1 MVFSLCV
8 KLSFALRKF
17 MLQPFTKKFLYPRY
31 WLIWTGLGL
40 LWLIVQLPYPV
51 LHILG
56 AGLGKLSRPFM
67 KRREGIAIRNI
78 ELCFPDMTPF
88 ARSQMVTKNFVSL
101 GMGLM
106 ETGMAW
112 FWSDARIKKWF
123 DVEGIENLTNITR
136 GVMVVGIHFMS
147 LELCGRAMGLC
158 HPMMAT
164 YRPHNN
170 ALMEWI
176 QTKGRMRSNKAM
188 INRRNLSGF
197 VHALRAG
204 EAVWFA
210 PDQDYGSKG
219 SVFAPFFSVKKAA
232 TTNGTYA
239 LSKLAGVDLITLCL
253 IRRNDKKGYNMYISS
268 VLSDYPE
275 GDEIAAA
282 TYINKIIESEI
293 LRAPEQYLWMHRR
306 FKTRPKDGG
315 SLYE

>member
-1 MVFSLCV
+1 
-8 KLSFALRKF
+8 

-31 WLIWTGLGL
+31 WLIWTGLVL

-56 AGLGKLSRPFM
+56 TGLGKLSRPFM
-67 KRREGIAIRNI
+67 KRREGIAVRNI
-78 ELCFPDMTPF
+78 ELCFPEMTPF
-88 ARSQMVTKNFVSL
+88 ARSQMVSKSFVSL

-112 FWSDARIKKWF
+112 FWSDARIKK
-123 DVEGIENLTNITR
+123 
-136 GVMVVGIHFMS
+136 
-147 LELCGRAMGLC
+147 C
-158 HPMMAT
+158 
-164 YRPHNN
+164 
-170 ALMEWI
+170 
-176 QTKGRMRSNKAM
+176 
-188 INRRNLSGF
+188 
-197 VHALRAG
+197 
-204 EAVWFA
+204 
-210 PDQDYGSKG
+210 
-219 SVFAPFFSVKKAA
+219 
-232 TTNGTYA
+232 
-239 LSKLAGVDLITLCL
+239 VDLITLCL